1 VIASILVVLILG
13 FAVAA
18 LVIAMNGG
26 DDGWDDGATEDWQ
39 EQIVE
44 DIDQNEANID
54 YLEGEVD
61 ALAKAVGGGG
71 SQKKPASSSPS
82 ADSGAQMT
90 QAVKRMQA
98 VAVPTASAASI
109 KSQLFDA
116 SGASATL
123 DDVFDTTKALHK
135 AVRGE
140 DWSASSGDAS
150 SSSGWAPASREVGR
164 LVSPAA
170 SESIPY
176 GKEEVPLEKQFP
188 AAPLQGPG
196 SGEGDGSEPSLTFK
210 DVMKNRQPWHT
221 RSDLQPLVVQR
232 NSTFRSA
239 PSAALD
245 IAAEETEGAMRQFF
259 KNRQRGTDQGYGNL
273 LMHEL
278 EMGAM

>member
-1 VIASILVVLILG
+1 MSDYNRVFSYSAPSGPASQYSGSSGSASQYSDRSAIPSSDGGSGSTATVVIASILVVLILG

-135 AVRGE
+135 AVTAKWEVVRVLR
-140 DWSASSGDAS
+140 
-150 SSSGWAPASREVGR
+150 SGW
-164 LVSPAA
+164 
-170 SESIPY
+170 
-176 GKEEVPLEKQFP
+176 
-188 AAPLQGPG
+188 
-196 SGEGDGSEPSLTFK
+196 
-210 DVMKNRQPWHT
+210 DV
-221 RSDLQPLVVQR
+221 V
-232 NSTFRSA
+232 
-239 PSAALD
+239 
-245 IAAEETEGAMRQFF
+245 
-259 KNRQRGTDQGYGNL
+259 
-273 LMHEL
+273 
-278 EMGAM
+278 